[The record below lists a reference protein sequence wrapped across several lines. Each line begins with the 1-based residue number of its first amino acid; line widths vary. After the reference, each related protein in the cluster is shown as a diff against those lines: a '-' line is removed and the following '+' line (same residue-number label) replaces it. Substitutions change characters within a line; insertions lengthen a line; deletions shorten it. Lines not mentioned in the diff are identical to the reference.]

1 MRLATPAGTTR
12 GFGLAEFTKV
22 GELIVRVL
30 DALAANEQGDAAVEA
45 QVRAQVLELTGRYP
59 IYA

>member
-1 MRLATPAGTTR
+1 M
-12 GFGLAEFTKV
+12 

-30 DALAANEQGDAAVEA
+30 DALAANADGDAAVEA
-45 QVRAQVLELTGRYP
+45 DVRSQVLELTGRFP